1 MAYSLVSVYN
11 EVTFKAKHL
20 SHSKASTGSWRGDMK
35 EMNISEEKIV
45 AGAAQS
51 TAQRAVKRKLYV
63 IKYWQIYSMVLPG
76 LLFFILF
83 KYVPLAGIIIAFQDY
98 SVFTGIF
105 GSKFVGMKHFINL
118 FTYPEFLRVIK
129 NTFLISIYQLVFGFP
144 APIIL
149 ALLMNEVRKLLFKK
163 VVQTVLYLPHFLSW
177 VIVGG
182 LVINFLSPTSGM
194 LNDVLRMMGK
204 EPIFFMQEP
213 DYFRSIV
220 VISAIWKEVGWGT
233 IIYLA
238 ALAGINPELYESAE
252 VDGASK
258 LKQVFS
264 ITLPSLLPTIMVLL
278 LLRIGHILDLGFEQ
292 VYMLM
297 NPLVTSTGEIIDTYI
312 YRIGLLGGQYS
323 YTTAIGLFKSVI
335 GLILVVGANQLS
347 KKTTGNSI
355 Y

>member
-1 MAYSLVSVYN
+1 MNVSK
-11 EVTFKAKHL
+11 ERIAADAAGLTARPSAKP
-20 SHSKASTGSWRGDMK
+20 
-35 EMNISEEKIV
+35 
-45 AGAAQS
+45 
-51 TAQRAVKRKLYV
+51 KLYV
-63 IKYWQIYSMVLPG
+63 VKYWQIYTMVIPG
-76 LLFFILF
+76 LIFFVLF
-83 KYVPLAGIIIAFQDY
+83 KYVPLAGIVIAFQDY
-98 SVFTGIF
+98 SVFTGILD
-105 GSKFVGMKHFINL
+105 SKFVGMKHFINL

-129 NTFLISIYQLVFGFP
+129 NTFLISIYQLVIGFP

-149 ALLMNEVRKLLFKK
+149 ALLMNEVRKVFFKK
-163 VVQTVLYLPHFLSW
+163 IIQTVLYLPHFLSW

-194 LNDVLRMMGK
+194 LNDVLHMMGK

-213 DYFRSIV
+213 NYFRTIV
-220 VISAIWKEVGWGT
+220 VTSGIWKEVGWGT

-258 LKQVFS
+258 LGQVFS

-278 LLRIGHILDLGFEQ
+278 LLRIGNILDLGFEQ

>member
-1 MAYSLVSVYN
+1 MNVSKERIV
-11 EVTFKAKHL
+11 
-20 SHSKASTGSWRGDMK
+20 TGS
-35 EMNISEEKIV
+35 
-45 AGAAQS
+45 AGL
-51 TAQRAVKRKLYV
+51 TGRPTVKPKLYV
-63 IKYWQIYSMVLPG
+63 VKYWQIYSMVLPG

-98 SVFTGIF
+98 SVFTGILS
-105 GSKFVGMKHFINL
+105 SKFVGMKHFINL
-118 FTYPEFLRVIK
+118 FTYPEFLTVTK
-129 NTFLISIYQLVFGFP
+129 NTFLISIYQLFFGFP

-149 ALLMNEVRKLLFKK
+149 ALLMNEVRKMAFKK

-182 LVINFLSPTSGM
+182 LVINFLSPSSGM
-194 LNDVLRMMGK
+194 LNDVLHMLGREK
-204 EPIFFMQEP
+204 IFFMQEP
-213 DYFRSIV
+213 NYFRTIV
-220 VISAIWKEVGWGT
+220 VTSGIWKEVGWGT

-258 LKQVFS
+258 LRQVFS

-312 YRIGLLGGQYS
+312 YRVGLLGGQYS